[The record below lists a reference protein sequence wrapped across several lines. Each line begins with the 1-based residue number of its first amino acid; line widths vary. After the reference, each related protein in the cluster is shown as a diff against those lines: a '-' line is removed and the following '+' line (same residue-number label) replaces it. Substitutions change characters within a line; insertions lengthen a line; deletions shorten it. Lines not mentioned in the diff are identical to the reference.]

1 MLEYLALTCL
11 LALCAG
17 HYFLIRG
24 CMHIKMEASSLGSI
38 IDAKMA
44 ETNNLL
50 NEVAELLDE
59 MVGASPAPTVDAHTG
74 NPLQALLSGWLNNK
88 MSMTDVHASTEAER
102 TIRTE
107 VIDSSTT
114 LSQDDQHLKH
124 RSEPLGDE
132 RYHEGIL

>member
-38 IDAKMA
+38 IDTKMA

-59 MVGASPAPTVDAHTG
+59 MVGASPAPNVDAHTG
-74 NPLQALLSGWLNNK
+74 NPLHALLSGWLNNK
-88 MSMTDVHASTEAER
+88 MSMTDVHASEETQR

-107 VIDSSTT
+107 IDDPSSTF
-114 LSQDDQHLKH
+114 SQDDQHIEY